1 MFSDDFDI
9 TRTTDVLCVC
19 GMCVWCGCVFVCV
32 ACVFVHVVLLVSRT
46 GT

>member
-32 ACVFVHVVLLVSRT
+32 CVCCMCVCACGVISF
-46 GT
+46 